1 MDNIDEKFYDII
13 NGEDWWSEKAN
24 KDARDFLK
32 AEELEREDSAIDVSS
47 GIYGSLLV
55 PSPMPGVWLNIM
67 FVDGPELFDTG
78 DIDKQ
83 W

>member
-13 NGEDWWSEKAN
+13 NGEDCV
-24 KDARDFLK
+24 
-32 AEELEREDSAIDVSS
+32 EDSAIDVSP

-55 PSPMPGVWLNIM
+55 PSPMPGIWLNIM

>member
-13 NGEDWWSEKAN
+13 NGED
-24 KDARDFLK
+24 
-32 AEELEREDSAIDVSS
+32 SAIDVSP
-47 GIYGSLLV
+47 GIYGSLLI
-55 PSPMPGVWLNIM
+55 PSPMPGIWLNIM

>member
-13 NGEDWWSEKAN
+13 NGEDWV
-24 KDARDFLK
+24 
-32 AEELEREDSAIDVSS
+32 EDSAIDVSP
-47 GIYGSLLV
+47 GIYGSLLI
-55 PSPMPGVWLNIM
+55 PSPMPGIWLNIM

>member
-1 MDNIDEKFYDII
+1 LDNIDEKFYDII
-13 NGEDWWSEKAN
+13 NGEDWV
-24 KDARDFLK
+24 
-32 AEELEREDSAIDVSS
+32 EDSAIDVSP

-55 PSPMPGVWLNIM
+55 PSPMPGIWLNIM

>member
-1 MDNIDEKFYDII
+1 LDNINEKFYDII
-13 NGEDWWSEKAN
+13 NGEDW
-24 KDARDFLK
+24 
-32 AEELEREDSAIDVSS
+32 ELDSAIDVSP
-47 GIYGSLLV
+47 GIYGSLMV

-67 FVDGPELFDTG
+67 FVDGPELFDIG

>member
-13 NGEDWWSEKAN
+13 NGEDWG
-24 KDARDFLK
+24 
-32 AEELEREDSAIDVSS
+32 EDSAIDVSP
-47 GIYGSLLV
+47 GIYGSLMV
-55 PSPMPGVWLNIM
+55 PSPIPGVWLNIM

>member
-13 NGEDWWSEKAN
+13 NGEDWV
-24 KDARDFLK
+24 
-32 AEELEREDSAIDVSS
+32 EDSAIDVSP

-55 PSPMPGVWLNIM
+55 PSPMPGIWLNIM

>member
-1 MDNIDEKFYDII
+1 LDNIDEKFYDII
-13 NGEDWWSEKAN
+13 NGEDWV
-24 KDARDFLK
+24 
-32 AEELEREDSAIDVSS
+32 EDSAIDVSP
-47 GIYGSLLV
+47 GIYGSLMV
-55 PSPMPGVWLNIM
+55 PSPIPGVWLNIM

>member
-1 MDNIDEKFYDII
+1 MENIDEKFYDII
-13 NGEDWWSEKAN
+13 NGEDWV
-24 KDARDFLK
+24 
-32 AEELEREDSAIDVSS
+32 EDSAIDVSP

-55 PSPMPGVWLNIM
+55 PSPMPGIWLNIM

>member
-1 MDNIDEKFYDII
+1 MDNINEKFYDII
-13 NGEDWWSEKAN
+13 NGEDW
-24 KDARDFLK
+24 
-32 AEELEREDSAIDVSS
+32 ELDSAIDVSP
-47 GIYGSLLV
+47 GIYGSLMV

-67 FVDGPELFDTG
+67 FVDGPELFDIG

>member
-13 NGEDWWSEKAN
+13 NGEDW
-24 KDARDFLK
+24 
-32 AEELEREDSAIDVSS
+32 ELDSAIDVSP
-47 GIYGSLLV
+47 GIYGSLMV

-67 FVDGPELFDTG
+67 FVDGPELFDIG

>member
-1 MDNIDEKFYDII
+1 LDNIDEKFYDII
-13 NGEDWWSEKAN
+13 NGEDW
-24 KDARDFLK
+24 
-32 AEELEREDSAIDVSS
+32 ELDSAIDVSP
-47 GIYGSLLV
+47 GIYGSLMV

-67 FVDGPELFDTG
+67 FVDGPELFDIG

>member
-1 MDNIDEKFYDII
+1 LDNIDEKFYDII
-13 NGEDWWSEKAN
+13 NGEDWV
-24 KDARDFLK
+24 
-32 AEELEREDSAIDVSS
+32 EDSAIDVSP
-47 GIYGSLLV
+47 GIYGSLLI
-55 PSPMPGVWLNIM
+55 PSPMPGIWLNIM